1 MLCFLSFIDLLL
13 PPVMASSHQEDG
25 GIFFFA
31 LGRDLMW
38 RTLVGGRLYGGN
50 VVFGLRGGHLRLSS
64 LHPPIGKSAC
74 R

>member
-1 MLCFLSFIDLLL
+1 
-13 PPVMASSHQEDG
+13 MASSHQEDG
-25 GIFFFA
+25 GDIFFC
-31 LGRDLMW
+31 LREGLMW

-50 VVFGLRGGHLRLSS
+50 VVFGLRGDHLRLSS

>member
-1 MLCFLSFIDLLL
+1 MFFIIHRLTITPLSWR
-13 PPVMASSHQEDG
+13 PPTRKMEE
-25 GIFFFA
+25 IFFFC
-31 LGRDLMW
+31 LREGLMW

-50 VVFGLRGGHLRLSS
+50 VVFGLRGDHLRLSS